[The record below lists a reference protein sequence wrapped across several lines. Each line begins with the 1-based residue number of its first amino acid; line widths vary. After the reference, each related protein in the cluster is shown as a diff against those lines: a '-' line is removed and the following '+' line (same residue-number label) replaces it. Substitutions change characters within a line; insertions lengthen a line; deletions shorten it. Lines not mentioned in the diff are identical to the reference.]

1 MPEAEP
7 KSGGGVFA
15 TTHWSIVAQA
25 GAAASPAA
33 LAAIETLCRGYW
45 FPIYA
50 HVRRHGHGA
59 EEARDLTQEFF
70 ASLLRHESVARV
82 RREQGRFRTFLL
94 ASLSYFLADQ
104 SDHARA
110 AKRGGGIAPVELDA
124 LEGEARLALEP
135 ATHESPDVVFDR
147 RWIAVLIERSLTA
160 LQVEQVAA
168 GRARQF
174 ELLKSFLEHQA
185 ERGDYD
191 KISDSLGLSPN
202 AVAAAVRRLR
212 VRLREIL
219 LGEVAHTVGT
229 PGEAEEELR
238 RLLA

>member
-1 MPEAEP
+1 MPVAEG

-25 GAAASPAA
+25 GAEASPVA
-33 LAAIETLCRGYW
+33 LAAINTLCQGYW

-50 HVRRHGHGA
+50 HIRRFGHGA

-104 SDHARA
+104 SDRARA
-110 AKRGGGIAPVELDA
+110 AKRGGGVPPVELDA

-147 RWIAVLIERSLTA
+147 RWIAVLIERSLLA
-160 LQVEQVAA
+160 LQVEQGVA

-174 ELLKSFLEHQA
+174 ELLKPFLEHPA
-185 ERGDYD
+185 ERGEYERVAEA
-191 KISDSLGLSPN
+191 LGLNPN

-212 VRLREIL
+212 LRLREL
-219 LGEVAHTVGT
+219 LLIEVSHTVGT
-229 PGEAEEELR
+229 LGEAEDELR
-238 RLLA
+238 QLLA

>member
-1 MPEAEP
+1 M
-7 KSGGGVFA
+7 
-15 TTHWSIVAQA
+15 
-25 GAAASPAA
+25 
-33 LAAIETLCRGYW
+33 ETLCQGYW

-50 HVRRHGHGA
+50 HVRRRGHGA

-104 SDHARA
+104 SDRARA
-110 AKRGGGIAPVELDA
+110 AKRGGGISPIELDA

-147 RWIAVLIERSLTA
+147 RWIAVLIERSLMA
-160 LQVEQVAA
+160 LQAEQDVA

-174 ELLKSFLEHQA
+174 EHLKPFLEHSA
-185 ERGDYD
+185 ERGDYEQVAEA
-191 KISDSLGLSPN
+191 LGLSPN

-212 VRLREIL
+212 LRLREL
-219 LGEVAHTVGT
+219 LLIEVAHTVGT
-229 PGEAEEELR
+229 LGEAEAELR
-238 RLLA
+238 QLLA